1 MAGKPTNTALQAEV
15 AAAVSAAPDGT
26 PRGVIV
32 RQFLNRGVSRASL
45 YVWVERAMTGLAMN
59 RLKGTHSPPI
69 ETDARV
75 IRGLSGITKR
85 DRASAPIRF
94 LDILHR
100 TIADLEALRAMA
112 VSEDGKI
119 RNVRL
124 MLETADKI
132 GRTLDRAA
140 RIGVII
146 RDIEADRAFMRDL
159 ADVIHR
165 LPPHVGEPILAEMRE
180 LGHGAML

>member
-1 MAGKPTNTALQAEV
+1 
-15 AAAVSAAPDGT
+15 
-26 PRGVIV
+26 
-32 RQFLNRGVSRASL
+32 
-45 YVWVERAMTGLAMN
+45 
-59 RLKGTHSPPI
+59 
-69 ETDARV
+69 V